1 MCSVEGQILILDI
14 HKYSTYVVEVFG
26 LIFNFLVI
34 YLLNTD
40 NKSTKTSYKVC
51 IIMHCIM
58 DIGLGFFHLI
68 GIFQVEAVGGT
79 IFMTLPGVMQ
89 YINVYLAHTW
99 CFTITNFLFTCSIFC
114 GSITIIY
121 RYLVVVKRKTLETKS
136 ILFMAVPIILTAAV
150 SASQYVTSYGELPEE
165 EYQTYKKLLNKNV
178 WARDKVYGE
187 DFIAL
192 TTPVTRKTEPFY
204 NYFTIASFVIV
215 AAIIIIFS
223 ILISIHLKGNRSN
236 MTEST
241 LKLEKQI
248 QTTLFIQALLPI
260 ILGYIPNILPS
271 FMLMFNVPFQCYIIF
286 VGVCITYIPLINPC
300 ILLFLTPQYKK
311 RIFNCFMKEGRFVGA
326 KTTIFIK

>member
-51 IIMHCIM
+51 VIMHCIM

-68 GIFQVEAVGGT
+68 GIFQVEAVGT
-79 IFMTLPGVMQ
+79 TTFMTLPGVMQ
-89 YINVYLAHTW
+89 YINVYVVHTW

-121 RYLVVVKRKTLETKS
+121 RYLVVVKRITLETRS
-136 ILFMAVPIILTAAV
+136 ILFMAVPIILAAGI
-150 SASQYVTSYGELPEE
+150 SASQYVTSFGELPEE
-165 EYQTYKKLLNKNV
+165 EYQTYKKLLNNEI

-192 TTPVTRKTEPFY
+192 TTPVHKKTGSFY
-204 NYFTIASFVIV
+204 SYFTIASFIIV
-215 AAIIIIFS
+215 AAIIIFFS

-236 MTEST
+236 MTKST

-248 QTTLFIQALLPI
+248 QTTLLIQALFPI

-271 FMLMFNVPFQCYIIF
+271 FMLMFQVPFQCYIIF

-300 ILLFLTPQYKK
+300 ILLFLTPQYRK
-311 RIFNCFMKEGRFVGA
+311 RMFNCFRKREQLVGA
-326 KTTIFIK
+326 KTTTFIR